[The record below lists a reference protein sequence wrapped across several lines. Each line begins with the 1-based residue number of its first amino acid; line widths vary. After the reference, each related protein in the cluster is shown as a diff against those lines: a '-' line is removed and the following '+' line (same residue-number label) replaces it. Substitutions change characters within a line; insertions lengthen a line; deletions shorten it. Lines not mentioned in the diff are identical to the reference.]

1 MCYHVLGWCFLVALH
16 HTDLRTWVP
25 QTSPDTHG
33 YPRSADQGLPGK
45 WGRYH
50 PAMNDQFN
58 IDPHCFLL
66 GLPWFT
72 TFFWSPLF
80 FYWITWSRQK
90 HSFFPTFFRFSCFF
104 LTFWRFLMI
113 ASGHDI
119 PRHSVPT
126 APPCRPLRPCCFCR
140 CSWKFRKNT

>member
-1 MCYHVLGWCFLVALH
+1 
-16 HTDLRTWVP
+16 
-25 QTSPDTHG
+25 
-33 YPRSADQGLPGK
+33 
-45 WGRYH
+45 
-50 PAMNDQFN
+50 
-58 IDPHCFLL
+58 
-66 GLPWFT
+66 
-72 TFFWSPLF
+72 
-80 FYWITWSRQK
+80 
-90 HSFFPTFFRFSCFF
+90 